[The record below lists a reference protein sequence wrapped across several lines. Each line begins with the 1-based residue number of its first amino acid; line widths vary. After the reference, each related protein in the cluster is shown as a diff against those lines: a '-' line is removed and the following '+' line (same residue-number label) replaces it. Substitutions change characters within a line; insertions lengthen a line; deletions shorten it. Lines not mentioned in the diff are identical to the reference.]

1 MGDLSVSLTLVDTF
15 RSAFTLIRGSRR
27 VPAELGGWE
36 DAKLTAAAR

>member
-1 MGDLSVSLTLVDTF
+1 MGDLSATLTLFATF
-15 RSAFTLIRGSRR
+15 CSAFKFIRGSRQ